1 MESSLIAHVNGFIR
15 LKRILLCKLH
25 IVHLLYTWEAPMKV
39 FCDNCMGE
47 NEVDDV
53 LLEKSGYRSACQICG
68 HMIYVDAEAI
78 QAMSLRKRIQMKAKQ
93 IEDAHKNDDDVQM
106 TDVLGSVAQSNL
118 TTTIAADIDIPEA
131 QTTPAKL
138 TVIEGPDSGMV
149 ITMETDRLV
158 FGRRGADVNL
168 NDRLVSRR
176 HAAIEAGSGR
186 YLLKDLGSTNGTFL
200 NGQPAGME
208 FLKHGD
214 EIQLGSTLI
223 RFAIIGMESRIVV
236 FQ

>member
-1 MESSLIAHVNGFIR
+1 
-15 LKRILLCKLH
+15 
-25 IVHLLYTWEAPMKV
+25 MKV

-47 NEVDDV
+47 NEIDES
-53 LLEKSGYRSACQICG
+53 LLEQSGFRTACQTCG
-68 HMIYVDAEAI
+68 HMIFVDAEEV
-78 QAMSLRKRIQMKAKQ
+78 QALFLRKKLQNQA
-93 IEDAHKNDDDVQM
+93 EADAIVFENDSSDELDIDAMDVF
-106 TDVLGSVAQSNL
+106 TCAANNSTS
-118 TTTIAADIDIPEA
+118 TTVAADIELPDTT
-131 QTTPAKL
+131 TTPANL
-138 TVIEGPDSGMV
+138 LIIEGPDAGLE
-149 ITMETDRLV
+149 IPMETSRLV
-158 FGRRGADVNL
+158 FGRRGADINL

-223 RFAIIGMESRIVV
+223 RFRIRGIEANIVV
-236 FQ
+236 MERD

>member
-1 MESSLIAHVNGFIR
+1 
-15 LKRILLCKLH
+15 
-25 IVHLLYTWEAPMKV
+25 MKV

-47 NEVDDV
+47 NEIEDV
-53 LLEKSGYRSACQICG
+53 QLEKMGYRSACQICG
-68 HMIYVDAEAI
+68 HMIYVDAEAV
-78 QAMSLRKRIQMKAKQ
+78 QAMSLRKRIQMKAREITGKPDG
-93 IEDAHKNDDDVQM
+93 EKSDEAQM
-106 TDVLGSVAQSNL
+106 TDVLSSVAQSNL
-118 TTTIAADIDIPEA
+118 TTTIAADIELPEP

-138 TVIEGPDSGMV
+138 SVIEGPDSGMV
-149 ITMETDRLV
+149 ITMESDRLV

-223 RFAIIGMESRIVV
+223 RFTIVGMESKIVV

>member
-1 MESSLIAHVNGFIR
+1 
-15 LKRILLCKLH
+15 
-25 IVHLLYTWEAPMKV
+25 MKV

-47 NEVDDV
+47 NEVDEAR
-53 LLEKSGYRSACQICG
+53 LEQDGYRSPCMTCG
-68 HMIYVDAEAI
+68 HMIFVDSEEVQAI
-78 QAMSLRKRIQMKAKQ
+78 LLRKKLQQKSEQLA
-93 IEDAHKNDDDVQM
+93 EVFVDNDSEEGDSSG
-106 TDVLGSVAQSNL
+106 LFASVSQSNL
-118 TTTIAADIDIPEA
+118 TTTVAADIDIPDTP
-131 QTTPAKL
+131 TTPAKL
-138 TVIEGPDSGMV
+138 VVLEGLDAGLEIVMDVP
-149 ITMETDRLV
+149 RLV

-176 HAAIEAGSGR
+176 HAAIESGSGR

-223 RFAIIGMESRIVV
+223 RFSIRGMESNIVV
-236 FQ
+236 F

>member
-1 MESSLIAHVNGFIR
+1 MR
-15 LKRILLCKLH
+15 
-25 IVHLLYTWEAPMKV
+25 V

-47 NEVDDV
+47 NEIDES
-53 LLEKSGYRSACQICG
+53 LLVQNGYRAACTICG
-68 HMIYVDAEAI
+68 HMIFIDSEEI
-78 QAMSLRKRIQMKAKQ
+78 QAINLRKKLKHKATRLDPPTDSRKQ
-93 IEDAHKNDDDVQM
+93 DDEPVQE
-106 TDVLGSVAQSNL
+106 TDIFGSVSQSNL
-118 TTTIAADIDIPEA
+118 TTTVAADIELPE
-131 QTTPAKL
+131 TYTSPARL
-138 TVIEGPDSGMV
+138 VVIEGQDAGLEIP
-149 ITMETDRLV
+149 MEIPRLV
-158 FGRRGADVNL
+158 IGRRGADVNL

-223 RFAIIGMESRIVV
+223 RFTIRGMESSIVV
-236 FQ
+236 LS